1 MSLLLKLA
9 GELSYLVVSH
19 YGRRVKGVAISG
31 DLGND
36 LGRAFVIAVFENFE
50 KVSFYSR
57 GELNVYFLKK
67 LSLTDNYRKYV
78 STYGRA
84 PSIHLLPI
92 DVKETRY
99 GIPFVANLLLRARIV
114 YDPQGHLKKSAEYF
128 SKHLTP
134 TNYGFSMGIKR
145 RGEVKEV

>member
-1 MSLLLKLA
+1 VTLLLRLA

-31 DLGND
+31 DLNND
-36 LGRAFVIAVFENFE
+36 LGNAFVIVVFENFE

-57 GELNVYFLKK
+57 GELNVYFLKR
-67 LSLTDNYRKYV
+67 LSLTDLYRKYV
-78 STYGRA
+78 STYSKE

-99 GIPFVANLLLRARIV
+99 GIPFVANLLLRAKIV
-114 YDPQGHLKKSAEYF
+114 YDPQGHMKKSVEYL
-128 SKHLTP
+128 SKHLSP
-134 TNYGFSMGIKR
+134 TNYGFSMNIRGH
-145 RGEVKEV
+145 GEVKEV